1 MFCCHR
7 TQTGPIISPHAG
19 ERLSSWHASH
29 ANGTCHRSVVSARI
43 ARKRHLSR
51 VLTMTTLGC
60 RLGTHRTQTGLVTS
74 QALCCRLGTHR
85 TQTGMSRHRPSVV
98 VSARIARKQ
107 GCHVTGPLLSYR
119 HASHANG
126 DVTSQ
131 ALCCRIGTHRT
142 QTGMSRHRPS
152 VVVSARIAR
161 KRGCHVTGPH
171 DHDPLLSSRHASHAN
186 GDVTSQALCCRLGT
200 HRTQTGMSR
209 HRPSVV
215 VSARI
220 ARKQGCHLTGP
231 LLSSRHA
238 SHANGDVTSQALTIT
253 TLCCRLGTHRTQTG
267 PITHS
272 HLP

>member
-1 MFCCHR
+1 M
-7 TQTGPIISPHAG
+7 GPHDDDP
-19 ERLSSWHASH
+19 RLSSRHASH
-29 ANGTCHRSVVSARI
+29 ANGD
-43 ARKRHLSR
+43 
-51 VLTMTTLGC
+51 
-60 RLGTHRTQTGLVTS
+60 VTS
-74 QALCCRLGTHR
+74 QVLCCRIGTHR

-107 GCHVTGPLLSYR
+107 GCHVTGPLLSSR

-131 ALCCRIGTHRT
+131 VLCCRIGTHRT

-161 KRGCHVTGPH
+161 KRGCHVTGP
-171 DHDPLLSSRHASHAN
+171 LLSYRHASHAN
-186 GDVTSQALCCRLGT
+186 RDVTSQVLCCRIGT

-220 ARKQGCHLTGP
+220 ARKPGCHVTGP

>member
-7 TQTGPIISPHAG
+7 TQTGPIISPHTG
-19 ERLSSWHASH
+19 ERLSSRHASH

-43 ARKRHLSR
+43 ARKR
-51 VLTMTTLGC
+51 
-60 RLGTHRTQTGLVTS
+60 
-74 QALCCRLGTHR
+74 
-85 TQTGMSRHRPSVV
+85 
-98 VSARIARKQ
+98 

-161 KRGCHVTGPH
+161 KRGCHVTGP
-171 DHDPLLSSRHASHAN
+171 LLSYRHASHAN
-186 GDVTSQALCCRLGT
+186 GDVTSQALCCYLGT

-220 ARKQGCHLTGP
+220 ARKRGCHVTGP

-238 SHANGDVTSQALTIT
+238 SHANGDVTSQAL
-253 TLCCRLGTHRTQTG
+253 CCHLSTHRTQTG